1 MYKSFWSV
9 FCAFCPKTG
18 VFNSLKMK
26 KFNLF
31 FAMVCCCA
39 AMCFAALP
47 AVAQNVTVVNQQ
59 QQEQSYLGTYYFT
72 SQGTKAVDKQ
82 SSEYYRVVVANNDFN
97 DYYSN
102 GDMLRA
108 KGTIAYMEES
118 DDNNT
123 VFDGVFEAY
132 YPSGKVWIQQTFKN
146 RHNEG
151 EFTEYYESGLIK
163 EHETYN
169 DGVLDGIKTTFTE
182 KGDTC
187 YQYVYDNGKLQN
199 DTYTQSG
206 DGYSVNY
213 NAQTKK
219 PIWNQASDVQVKNLM
234 DKSGDDWK
242 YYTLNGLYVS
252 INVKYR
258 HYYGRYYV
266 VNVYIQNNSPENAY
280 FNFDNASITAGGG
293 RVRLFSH
300 DEYVRRVNNRQAWTA
315 FGLSMATVVT
325 AATLDAAINSSYYDD
340 WGYHSPGSNF
350 AHDFSSFIIEESAV
364 AGTVMINGYM
374 TNEMIKVQQNNIG
387 YLKNYMVAPKNA
399 VSGYAL
405 AKYDPSVNQISVN
418 LPINGVVYSF
428 RWNTGNLQDADE
440 R

>member
-1 MYKSFWSV
+1 MFD
-9 FCAFCPKTG
+9 
-18 VFNSLKMK
+18 SLKMK

-31 FAMVCCCA
+31 FAIVVCE

-47 AVAQNVTVVNQQ
+47 VAAQNVSVVGRQPQQ
-59 QQEQSYLGTYYFT
+59 VQSYKGTYYFT
-72 SQGTKAVDKQ
+72 LQATKAVDAQ
-82 SSEYYRVVVANNDFN
+82 SSEYYRVVEANNNFK
-97 DYYSN
+97 DYYTK
-102 GDMLRA
+102 GDLLRA
-108 KGTIAYMEES
+108 KGTVAYLDAE

-123 VFDGVFEAY
+123 VFDGPFEAY
-132 YPSGKVWIQQTFKN
+132 YPSGKVWIKQTFKN
-146 RHNEG
+146 GQNNG
-151 EFTEYYESGLIK
+151 EFTEYYEDGLIK
-163 EHETYN
+163 EHETYK

-234 DKSGDDWK
+234 DKSGDVWK

-266 VNVYIQNNSPENAY
+266 VSVYIQNNSPENAY
-280 FNFDNASITAGGG
+280 FNFDSASITAGGG

-325 AATLDAAINSSYYDD
+325 AATLDAAINSSYYNGWDN
-340 WGYHSPGSNF
+340 YSPGRDF
-350 AHDFSSFIIEESAV
+350 AHDFSSFIIEESAAV
-364 AGTVMINGYM
+364 GSVLIGGYM

-405 AKYDPSVNQISVN
+405 AKYDPSVNQIFVN

-428 RWNTGNLQDADE
+428 RWNTANLQDADE

>member
-1 MYKSFWSV
+1 
-9 FCAFCPKTG
+9 
-18 VFNSLKMK
+18 MK

-31 FAMVCCCA
+31 FTIVCCCA
-39 AMCFAALP
+39 AVGVSAVSAA
-47 AVAQNVTVVNQQ
+47 AQDETVGSQNVQQ
-59 QQEQSYLGTYYFT
+59 VRSYQGTYYFT
-72 SQGTKAVDKQ
+72 AEATKADNKQ
-82 SSEYYRVVVANNDFN
+82 SSEYYRVVEINNNFK
-97 DYYSN
+97 DYYTN
-102 GDMLRA
+102 GNLLRA
-108 KGTIAYMEES
+108 KGTVAYMDEN

-123 VFDGVFEAY
+123 VFDGAFEAY
-132 YPSGKVWIQQTFKN
+132 YPSGKVWIKQTFKN
-146 RHNEG
+146 GQNDG

-163 EHETYN
+163 EHETYK
-169 DGVLDGIKTTFTE
+169 DGTLDGIKTTFTE

-206 DGYSVNY
+206 NGYSVNY
-213 NAQTKK
+213 DAQTKK
-219 PIWNQASDVQVKNLM
+219 PVWNRASDVQVKNLM
-234 DKSGDDWK
+234 DNSGDTWK

-315 FGLSMATVVT
+315 FGLSMAAVVT

-340 WGYHSPGSNF
+340 WGYHSPSSNF
-350 AHDFSSFIIEESAV
+350 AHDFSSFVIEESAV
-364 AGTVMINGYM
+364 VGTVLINGYM

-387 YLKNYMVAPKNA
+387 YLKNYMVVPKNA

-428 RWNTGNLQDADE
+428 KWNTTNLEDADA